1 MTPPAPK
8 PQAITLP
15 AEASTSEVADFA
27 RGIAVLERLARRVAE
42 LARAHENE
50 NSR

>member
-15 AEASTSEVADFA
+15 PEASASEAADFA
-27 RGIAVLERLARRVAE
+27 RGIAVLERLAKRVAE

-50 NSR
+50 NGR